1 MVLFIIIYFMVSI
14 SNETSFEESQ
24 TLKNIKQLLQ
34 NPVQN
39 LLSQQESG
47 IIRQLHVYRL
57 KGYFNS
63 IFLPTNDLEII
74 FQDVNNLAKP
84 VCLRIDKADAAI
96 MNIRIGDSLR
106 KVQKKLRIEF
116 INSYSQIAPEEIVKL
131 YNLVMEQDGLL
142 YVFGGVEDTEGY
154 VILNEILIFLSE
166 SPYCELFRNN

>member
-1 MVLFIIIYFMVSI
+1 MVSI

-34 NPVQN
+34 TPVQN

-47 IIRQLHVYRL
+47 VIRQLHVYRL

-63 IFLPTNDLEII
+63 IILPTNDLEII
-74 FQDVNNLAKP
+74 FQDEDHLVRP
-84 VCLRIDKADAAI
+84 VCLRIDKADAGI

-106 KVQKKLRIEF
+106 KVQKKLSIESTD
-116 INSYSQIAPEEIVKL
+116 SYSQIAPEEIVKL

-142 YVFGGVEDTEGY
+142 YVFGGVEDTDDY

-166 SPYCELFRNN
+166 SPFCELFRNN